1 MIDGQL
7 ERVPTSPYLNAD
19 RALAYALSISILVF
33 VIPVA
38 FLMLTYHTSAALF
51 LTGAIAAGVLVFF
64 PRKCFYLLML
74 SLTVSLPYRAG
85 PIAVHPFDL
94 CMALLL
100 GSVVLDYILN
110 VHTELRPASFDVPF
124 VLLITA
130 TAISAVWA
138 HDPYYSVLPLIRI
151 VIMYLAFR
159 MFFMFGLKIGV
170 RRLLKVFIYAVTVL
184 SLMNIL
190 IYLVNHGSIRVFGL
204 AGVAY
209 RTYAMVALPM
219 ALAFLIWAQ
228 TSRGRLQYGI
238 ICFIVGFGLIA
249 TGSRAPLLGV
259 IAAAGVMLV
268 VLLAGREQVA
278 TAKAVR
284 QVKKIFLP
292 LSLLIIL
299 LILFKGSIFAITVER
314 YQHLLTSLNEPQ
326 GSVAMRLVLGAA
338 AIEAFWTSPLTGI
351 GIGNFK
357 IIEEIVPTVSLAKL
371 WFRVQDMSAHNVIL
385 HYLAETGL
393 LGVCSLI
400 YLGWRGF
407 RTSLADARKRMT
419 AEDNQVGF
427 ALLAAMVVFC
437 TTIFFMEG
445 WMWGQDGYI
454 LALVFGLAAAWH
466 FKNKSTNPQT
476 YKPELCDP
484 QKGG

>member
-7 ERVPTSPYLNAD
+7 ERVPTSPFLNAD
-19 RALAYALSISILVF
+19 RALAYALSISLLV
-33 VIPVA
+33 VIVPIA
-38 FLMLTYHTSAALF
+38 FLMLTYHTTAALL
-51 LTGAIAAGVLVFF
+51 LTGVIAAAVLVFS
-64 PRKCFYLLML
+64 PRVCFYLFML
-74 SLTVSLPYRAG
+74 SLTVSLPYKAA
-85 PIAVHPFDL
+85 IAVHPFDL
-94 CMALLL
+94 CMALLF
-100 GSVVLDYILN
+100 GSVALDYILN
-110 VHTELRPASFDVPF
+110 VHTEIRPASFDVPF
-124 VLLITA
+124 ILLVAA

-138 HDPYYSVLPLIRI
+138 HDPYYSVIPLGRI

-159 MFFMFGLKIGV
+159 LFFMFGLKIGV
-170 RRLLKVFIYAVTVL
+170 RRLLQIFIYGVTAL
-184 SLMNIL
+184 SLLNIF
-190 IYLVNHGSIRVFGL
+190 IYLVNSGSIRVFGI
-204 AGVAY
+204 AGIAY

-228 TSRGRLQYGI
+228 TPRSRLRYGV
-238 ICFIVGFGLIA
+238 ICFVVGFGLIA

-259 IAAAGVMLV
+259 IAAAGVMLL
-268 VLLAGREQVA
+268 VLLAGRNYTA
-278 TAKAVR
+278 TARAIR
-284 QVKKIFLP
+284 QVKKILLP

-299 LILFKGSIFAITVER
+299 LIIFKGSIFAITVER
-314 YQHLLTSLNEPQ
+314 YQHLLTALSEPQ

-357 IIEEIVPTVSLAKL
+357 IIEEVVPTVSLAKL

-385 HYLAETGL
+385 HYLAETGI

-407 RTSLADARKRMT
+407 RTSLADARKRMSP
-419 AEDNQVGF
+419 EDNQAGF

-454 LALVFGLAAAWH
+454 LSFVFGLAAAWH
-466 FKNKSTNPQT
+466 FKYQSNHLQVYRPDV
-476 YKPELCDP
+476 YDM

>member
-19 RALAYALSISILVF
+19 RALAYALSISILVCI
-33 VIPVA
+33 VPVA
-38 FLMLTYHTSAALF
+38 FLMLSYHTTVALL
-51 LTGAIAAGVLVFF
+51 LTGVIAAAVMVFF
-64 PRKCFYLLML
+64 PRVCFYLLML
-74 SLTVSLPYRAG
+74 SLTVSLPYQAG
-85 PIAVHPFDL
+85 SVSVHPFDL
-94 CMALLL
+94 CMALLF

-110 VHTELRPASFDVPF
+110 VHVEIRPATFDIPF

-130 TAISAVWA
+130 TVISAVWA
-138 HDPYYSVLPLIRI
+138 HDPHYSVLPLVRI
-151 VIMYLAFR
+151 VIIYLAFR
-159 MFFMFGLKIGV
+159 LFFMFGLKIGV
-170 RRLLKVFIYAVTVL
+170 RRLLQVFIYAVTVL
-184 SLMNIL
+184 SLLNIL
-190 IYLVNHGSIRVFGL
+190 IYLVNHGSIRVFGI

-209 RTYAMVALPM
+209 RMYAMVALPM

-228 TSRGRLQYGI
+228 TPRGRLQYGV

-259 IAAAGVMLV
+259 IAAAGVMLL
-268 VLLAGREQVA
+268 VLLAGRSYTT
-278 TAKAVR
+278 TARAIR
-284 QVKKIFLP
+284 QVKKILLP

-299 LILFKGSIFAITVER
+299 LIIFKGSIFAITVER
-314 YQHLLTSLNEPQ
+314 YQHLLASLNEPQ

-338 AIEAFWTSPLTGI
+338 AIEAFWTNPLTGI

-385 HYLAETGL
+385 HYLAETGI

-407 RTSLADARKRMT
+407 KTSLADARKPMT
-419 AEDNQVGF
+419 TTDNQAGF

-454 LALVFGLAAAWH
+454 LAFVFGLAAAWH
-466 FKNKSTNPQT
+466 FKHQSTNLQN
-476 YKPELCDP
+476 YKPQFHDM